1 MTVQQIKEFIDY
13 DIGDWVKVESKLY
26 SDQILTG
33 LILDIEAVVEQGHN
47 GEFIL
52 SKSKEFM
59 VHLWVDE
66 GLGMWTYNTK
76 YWKIWRVPMRDV
88 E

>member
-1 MTVQQIKEFIDY
+1 MSMQQIKETLGY
-13 DIGDWVKVESKLY
+13 DVGDRVKVESKLY

-33 LILDIEAVVEQGHN
+33 LILEIEAVVELKD
-47 GEFIL
+47 GEYRL
-52 SKSKEFM
+52 SKPESFM

-76 YWKIWRVPMRDV
+76 YWKIWRL
-88 E
+88 